1 MRTLD
6 EVIKA
11 WSICFSDNSRS
22 NCTGCPYAD
31 EDGESACFNHDRD
44 DALHYL
50 KMYRSDQIQWEAA
63 REDWNEKWETFFVAR
78 ERHLDAVKELKRND
92 PLSWSELQ
100 QMEGKP
106 VWVETSDSIRRCRWM
121 FVGEWFDED
130 EMRLFDMGNDYPDY
144 VSKKGYE
151 SGRWQAYRKERS

>member
-1 MRTLD
+1 MFTLD
-6 EVIKA
+6 EVIKMIEDT
-11 WSICFSDNSRS
+11 WV
-22 NCTGCPYAD
+22 CPCVD
-31 EDGESACFNHDRD
+31 EANEFCEMMVARD
-44 DALHYL
+44 AALHYL
-50 KMYRSDQIQWEAA
+50 KWY
-63 REDWNEKWETFFVAR
+63 
-78 ERHLDAVKELKRND
+78 KELADDSEAFAEWKENP

-130 EMRLFDMGNDYPDY
+130 EMRLFDMGKDYPDY